1 MEESDADLLAVSH
14 RYVPRRATG
23 KDQSVVDREPIVA
36 VAFLTESNLRAVGQ
50 SLQRIYPI
58 DHSPGFE
65 QLLAQIDEAERKLRD
80 ERH

>member
-1 MEESDADLLAVSH
+1 
-14 RYVPRRATG
+14 
-23 KDQSVVDREPIVA
+23 VDREPIVA

-50 SLQRIYPI
+50 SLQRNYPI